1 MLFDD
6 LSDSQEPIKKE
17 EKTVPQKES
26 KFDALKFEIQDDIPA
41 GTRIKVIGV
50 GGGGCN
56 AVSRMFQEG
65 ISGVEFY
72 LINTDRQ
79 ALNASPVPNKLLIGQ
94 KVTSGLG
101 AGSDPNIGREAA
113 LEDTERIIEI
123 IEGADMIFVAAG
135 MGGGTGTGAAP
146 VVASLSKE
154 LNALTVAIVTKPFSF
169 EGSRRMKAAEKGI
182 ADLTATVDTLIQIPN
197 QKLITLMPKG
207 TSLADSFKVA
217 NDVLKQAVT
226 GIADIMN
233 TPGLINRDFSDIR
246 AIMSGMGHAMMGTA
260 TAKGENAAVE
270 AAKKA
275 IHCPMLN
282 EDEMKGA
289 RGLLINVTGSSRITL
304 DEVNEAC
311 TLISNAAQNDD
322 VQVNF
327 GLVIDERL
335 GDEVCVT
342 VIATGFGGE
351 VKEEPQDVQS
361 PSRVGYFQ
369 VPDTPVWVSEP
380 IGAPAMSRVEPE
392 PEPEPEPVAVTY
404 PEPVPEREHEHVMA
418 TAASAVT
425 SPTNGSH
432 QLDEPSKVVDDIDV
446 PAFLRRERRWFS

>member
-6 LSDSQEPIKKE
+6 LSDSQEPTKKE
-17 EKTVPQKES
+17 ETPVPQKES

-56 AVSRMFQEG
+56 AVSRMFEEG
-65 ISGVEFY
+65 IAGVEFY
-72 LINTDRQ
+72 VINTDRQ
-79 ALNASPVPNKLLIGQ
+79 ALNASPVPKKLLIGQ

-101 AGSDPNIGREAA
+101 AGADPNIGREAA

-123 IEGADMIFVAAG
+123 IEGADMVFVAAG

-169 EGSRRMKAAEKGI
+169 EGSRRMKAAEKGV

-260 TAKGENAAVE
+260 RAKGENAAVE

-275 IHCPMLN
+275 IHCPMLS

-289 RGLLINVTGSSRITL
+289 RGLLINVTGSSSISL

-311 TLISNAAQNDD
+311 TLISNAAQNED

-327 GLVIDERL
+327 GLVIDESM

-342 VIATGFGGE
+342 VIATGFGGVE
-351 VKEEPQDVQS
+351 VKEEVKEVQS

-369 VPDTPVWVSEP
+369 APDPPVWPAEP
-380 IGAPAMSRVEPE
+380 VMETPAARF
-392 PEPEPEPVAVTY
+392 EPEPEPVVASY
-404 PEPVPEREHEHVMA
+404 PEPSPEQEHEHVMA
-418 TAASAVT
+418 TAASAGSV
-425 SPTNGSH
+425 SATNGSH
-432 QLDEPSKVVDDIDV
+432 QLDEPSKVVDDLDV